1 MDDNQE
7 YTFNELLDLP
17 INELKQI
24 KKKLITEQAKLK
36 EQKIEL
42 IGNILYL
49 QNLNKQSVKNGK

>member
-49 QNLNKQSVKNGK
+49 QI